1 MDLHIMEVLAK
12 AMPRSIYG
20 PEVKNALDKAREI
33 KTKLLFVDN
42 QQKEVPSPFPSP
54 QDWRDQWIYFIM
66 VDRFNNPEEPPRRQ
80 WNKDVGEFQ
89 GGTFEGIRQQL
100 GYLKQ
105 LGVGALWLTPVL
117 KNCQYLNGKP
127 AEGTYHG
134 YGIQDFLQI
143 DPRFASNQDDP
154 EGELQALIDEAHARE
169 IYVIFDIVLN
179 HAGDVFDYPKN
190 AYVRDEKGNA
200 YVPYR
205 DEVYEINWRD
215 KDGNPDPDWQNPPSD
230 DNLEADA
237 AIWPKE
243 LRNNDFFRRKS
254 TRKDT
259 EYGGDFASL
268 REFVSDNPE
277 VRNILILV
285 HQYLIAKYDID
296 GFRIDTLK
304 HIEPDFAQIFGN
316 AMREFALSIGKKN
329 FFTFG
334 EVADEEEEKLARFI
348 GRRALEPGDLTG
360 VDAALDFP
368 LFHKLSQAA
377 KGTISPLEVVNIYE
391 RRKEVQRGIVSSHG
405 EASRFFVTFLDNHD
419 QHNRFYYREPHT
431 RYLDTPSKYD
441 DQATLGI
448 ACLFSL
454 QGIPCLYYG
463 TEQGLHGS
471 GSSDQSVREALWG
484 KPDAFNRNQPFY
496 QTTEKLSHIRDRYPA
511 LRYGRQYFRPISGDE
526 INFGISTL
534 SPGVLAFSR
543 ILNDQEM
550 VVVANT
556 NTESDESIFV
566 LVDYNLNSKNPTY
579 KVVYTNK
586 SKFPPPYR
594 VEEKQGVT
602 IRESNGKI
610 NNGFIRTLK
619 VTLQPME
626 VQILAKEE

>member
-1 MDLHIMEVLAK
+1 MELFSKV
-12 AMPRSIYG
+12 MPRSIYD
-20 PEVKNALDKAREI
+20 PEVKNALDQAREI
-33 KTKLLFVDN
+33 KTKLVKVDN
-42 QQKEVPSPFPSP
+42 QQREVSSPFPSP
-54 QDWRDQWIYFIM
+54 QDWRDKWIYFIM
-66 VDRFNNPEEPPRRQ
+66 VDRFNNPKSHPKYQ
-80 WNKDVGEFQ
+80 WNKPVWEFQ
-89 GGTFEGIRQQL
+89 DGTFEGIRQQL
-100 GYLKQ
+100 GYLEQ

-127 AEGTYHG
+127 AGGTYHG

-143 DPRFASNQDDP
+143 DPRFASNKDDP
-154 EGELQALIDEAHARE
+154 EGELQALIDEAHARG

-179 HAGDVFDYPKN
+179 HTGDVFAYIDEHGKPIDQPNKPDYREHGEYK
-190 AYVRDEKGNA
+190 
-200 YVPYR
+200 
-205 DEVYEINWRD
+205 IQWRD
-215 KDGNPDPDWQNPPSD
+215 AKGIPNAAWEDAPSD
-230 DNLEADA
+230 DNLDPDA
-237 AIWPKE
+237 AVWPQE
-243 LRNNDFFRRKS
+243 LRNNSFFRRKS
-254 TRKDT
+254 TRQHT
-259 EYGGDFASL
+259 EEGGDFASL
-268 REFVSDNPE
+268 KEFVSAKTE
-277 VRNILILV
+277 VRSILIRV

-329 FFTFG
+329 FFTYG
-334 EVADEEEEKLARFI
+334 EVADEDEEKLARFI

-377 KGTISPLEVVNIYE
+377 KGRISPLEVVNVYE
-391 RRKEVQRGIVSSHG
+391 RRKEVQRGVVSSHG

-419 QHNRFYYREPHT
+419 QNNRFYYREPHIPD
-431 RYLDTPSKYD
+431 LDTPSKYD
-441 DQATLGI
+441 DQATLAL

-471 GSSDQSVREALWG
+471 GSSGESVREALWG
-484 KPDAFNRNQPFY
+484 KPDAFNRNHPFY
-496 QTTEKLSHIRDRYPA
+496 QTIEKLSHIRDRYPA
-511 LRYGRQYFRPISGDE
+511 LRYGRQYFRPISGDQ

-543 ILNDQEM
+543 ILNDQEV

-556 NTESDESIFV
+556 NTEPKLSVSLFV
-566 LVDYNLNSKNPTY
+566 TVDYNLNSKNPTY

-586 SKFPPPYR
+586 SKSTPPYR

-602 IRESNGKI
+602 IREVDGKI
-610 NNGFIRTLK
+610 NNGSIHTLK